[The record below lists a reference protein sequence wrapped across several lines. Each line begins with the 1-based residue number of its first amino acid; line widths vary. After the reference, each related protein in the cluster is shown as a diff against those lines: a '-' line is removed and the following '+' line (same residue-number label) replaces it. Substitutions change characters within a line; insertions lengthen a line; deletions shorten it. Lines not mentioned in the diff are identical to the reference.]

1 MSSVSEGSN
10 LIQSNHYVINDTIIL
25 YDTIMINVYDTII
38 IIHHILLTMHD
49 VIRAV
54 LLMYHWV
61 PKKLEI

>member
-10 LIQSNHYVINDTIIL
+10 LIQSNHYVIH
-25 YDTIMINVYDTII
+25 DTIMIDTII
-38 IIHHILLTMHD
+38 IIHHLLLTMHD